1 MNGYSEQREQIY
13 RPLREQ
19 GVFTWDW
26 LYGQEYALATPYAIS
41 RPDRRQLLAAT
52 EQLGAIFAKTAR
64 VVQAG
69 GDELLDGL
77 GIPAAAREAVR
88 LQLPGEAVTLIGR
101 FDFVRAAGGWK
112 MLEFNS
118 DTPGGVVEAF
128 YVNGKVCDFYGAE
141 DPNAGMAVGLAKA
154 FGAMLGQYRD
164 LGYKTDGIFFSA
176 LDWHVED
183 AGTARYLLGQ
193 SGLDARFVP
202 LADLRVSDGGL
213 YALSDGEMAPVDV
226 LYRLHPL
233 GVLAEDKDTDG
244 YPTGEHVLALV
255 AGRRVALI
263 NPPGALAAQ
272 TKALQ
277 ALIWGLHEA
286 GEFFSAAEQAVIGT
300 YMLPTYLENRF
311 LGRCSYVTKP
321 VLGREG
327 GGVTIFDAAG
337 RELARDQERH
347 YWNQPMIYQQYQ
359 PLEPVQ
365 LDTLTGKYQG
375 RLVWGSFLV
384 NGKGAAVGARAGGYI
399 TDDLSYFVP
408 VCLEG

>member
-1 MNGYSEQREQIY
+1 MNGYSEQREKIY
-13 RPLREQ
+13 RPLREE

-26 LYGQEYALATPYAIS
+26 LYGQEYALGTPHSIS
-41 RPDRRQLLAAT
+41 RGNRRELQEAT
-52 EQLGAIFAKTAR
+52 EQLGAIFTKTAR

-69 GDELLDGL
+69 GAELLTGL
-77 GIPAAAREAVR
+77 GIPAAAMDAVR

-101 FDFVRAAGGWK
+101 FDFVRGENGWK
-112 MLEFNS
+112 LLEFNS

-128 YVNGKVCDFYGAE
+128 YVNDKVCDCLGVE
-141 DPNAGMAVGLAKA
+141 DANAGMAASLTEA
-154 FGAMLGQYRD
+154 FAAMLGEYRE
-164 LGYKTDGIFFSA
+164 LGYKTDSVFFSA

-183 AGTARYLLGQ
+183 AGTAKYLLGQ
-193 SGLDARFVP
+193 SGLDAVFVP
-202 LADLRVSDGGL
+202 LADLRVSGDRL
-213 YALSDGEMAPVDV
+213 YALAGGELAPVDV

-244 YPTGEHVLALV
+244 YPTGEHVLSLV
-255 AGRRVALI
+255 ARRKVAFI

-277 ALIWGLHEA
+277 ALVWGLHEA
-286 GEFFSAAEQAVIGT
+286 GEFFTVAEQAVIGT

-311 LGRCSYVTKP
+311 LGRCPYVVKP

-337 RELARDQERH
+337 REIARDMERH
-347 YWNQPMIYQQYQ
+347 YWDQPMVYQQYQ
-359 PLEPVQ
+359 HNEPVE
-365 LDTLTGKYQG
+365 LDTLAGKFQG
-375 RLVWGSFLV
+375 RLIWGSFLI
-384 NGKGAAVGARAGGYI
+384 NGKGSAVAVRAGGYI

-408 VCLEG
+408 VCLKG